1 MKYDMQTTSV
11 KELRLEN
18 ELLNSELIRL
28 REMCSALMQN
38 QSGVQSGNNKVDLTL
53 ELNQAQEKSKAFQS
67 LLNTAKN

>member
-1 MKYDMQTTSV
+1 MQTTSV

-53 ELNQAQEKSKAFQS
+53 ELN
-67 LLNTAKN
+67 